1 MARQFDMCE
10 VCKLDKSKMCDYKCI
25 KKREDFMFRFFTCPC
40 FIYDDGNTMNNAER
54 ISTLLKTDIDAAVTE
69 LGKVDY
75 FQLNDWLREK
85 YID

>member
-10 VCKLDKSKMCDYKCI
+10 VCKLDKAKLCDYKCI
-25 KKREDFMFRFFTCPC
+25 KKREDFAFRFFTCTC
-40 FIYDDGNTMNNAER
+40 FIYDDGTPMNNAER